1 MKKIYTTLLLV
12 IGLYAK
18 AQLTMVKDVAAA
30 GITPT
35 SDKQAFWQNNKW
47 NNKFYFNAGTTA
59 KLGVTDGTDAGTF
72 LVKDLAVAGVST
84 LISKIIPAQD
94 FFYIQVDVI
103 DSYSP
108 YTLHNELWRSDGTG
122 PELFC

>member
-18 AQLTMVKDVAAA
+18 AQLTVVKDVAAA

-35 SDKQAFWQNNKW
+35 SDKQALWQNNKW

-59 KLGVTDGTDAGTF
+59 KLGVTD
-72 LVKDLAVAGVST
+72 
-84 LISKIIPAQD
+84 
-94 FFYIQVDVI
+94 
-103 DSYSP
+103 
-108 YTLHNELWRSDGTG
+108 
-122 PELFC
+122 